1 MKYQEILNQVS
12 KEVGLPYEVVKEAYE
27 SFWRFIR
34 GTIQSLPLKED
45 LTEDEFNK
53 YRTNF
58 NIPSLGK
65 LHCTYDRLSRLKK
78 RYKHYLKISNNADS
92 KED

>member
-1 MKYQEILNQVS
+1 MSYQEILNQVS
-12 KEVGLPYEVVKEAYE
+12 KDVGLPYEVVKEAYE

-45 LTEDEFNK
+45 LTEEEFIK

-65 LHCTYDRLSRLKK
+65 LHCTYDRISRLKK
-78 RYKHYLKISNNADS
+78 RYKYYLKLNNNDNS